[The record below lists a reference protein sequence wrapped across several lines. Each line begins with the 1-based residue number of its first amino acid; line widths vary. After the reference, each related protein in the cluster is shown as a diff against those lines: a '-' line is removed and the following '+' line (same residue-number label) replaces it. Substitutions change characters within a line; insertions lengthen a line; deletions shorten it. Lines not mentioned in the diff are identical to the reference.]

1 MKDITRKEYNAMKR
15 SKRASALTMI
25 TALMLVIVTPAVVL
39 AAGQGAKESGSRTL
53 YHRLGGYDAIA
64 TFVDTAFPRVA
75 SNPKLERL
83 FKGHSTD
90 SKYRQRQLII
100 DILCRETGG
109 PCVYTGRPMRPVH
122 VGLEIS
128 EDDWNTFLKIITSAL
143 DELKWPE
150 TEKKEFLEIFQR
162 RFKPDV
168 VEK

>member
-1 MKDITRKEYNAMKR
+1 MQTLKR
-15 SKRASALTMI
+15 LNIFKTIMVAVWTTGTLVATLMAQSPLQPGSK
-25 TALMLVIVTPAVVL
+25 
-39 AAGQGAKESGSRTL
+39 TL
-53 YHRLGGYDAIA
+53 YQRVGGYDAIA

-75 SNPKLERL
+75 TDPKLARL

-109 PCVYTGRPMRPVH
+109 PCVYTGRPMGPVH
-122 VGLEIS
+122 RGLEIT
-128 EDDWNTFLKIITSAL
+128 EDDWTAFLKIITGTL
-143 DELKWPE
+143 DELKWAD
-150 TEKKEFLEIFQR
+150 TEKKELLEIFQR

>member
-1 MKDITRKEYNAMKR
+1 MKR
-15 SKRASALTMI
+15 SKRVTTLMMI
-25 TALMLVIVTPAVVL
+25 TALMLTIGTLALAP
-39 AAGQGAKESGSRTL
+39 AAGQGARESGSRTL

-75 SNPKLERL
+75 SNPRLERL

-90 SKYRQRQLII
+90 SKYRQRQLIV

-109 PCVYTGRPMRPVH
+109 PCVYTGRPMKPVH
-122 VGLEIS
+122 AGLEIS
-128 EDDWNTFLKIITSAL
+128 EDDWNTFLKIITGAL